1 MDMNR
6 TEALPAECRGIDLGQ
21 TAERLPG
28 YLGEMFLEEAQRR
41 LGDLGAAMDAND
53 AKAVMDAAHS
63 LASITGLLPIH
74 ALHAYA
80 RDIYAAGEGN
90 DLASARYA
98 HERVNIIL
106 GWVLWR
112 LRTRR
117 AAPGAA

>member
-1 MDMNR
+1 MES
-6 TEALPAECRGIDLGQ
+6 TPSECLGIDLSQ

-28 YLGEMFLEEAQRR
+28 HLGEMFIEEAQRR
-41 LGDLGAAMDAND
+41 LGDLDQAMTANNG
-53 AKAVMDAAHS
+53 KGVMDAAHS

-98 HERVNIIL
+98 HERVTVIL
-106 GWVLWR
+106 DWVLR
-112 LRTRR
+112 LLRNRK
-117 AAPGAA
+117 AAPSAS

>member
-1 MDMNR
+1 M
-6 TEALPAECRGIDLGQ
+6 TKAETLPAECLGIDLDQ

-28 YLGEMFLEEAQRR
+28 HLGEMFLEEAQRR
-41 LGDLGAAMDAND
+41 LNDLDTAMAANN
-53 AKAVMDAAHS
+53 AKGVMDAAHS

-90 DLASARYA
+90 NLGAARFA
-98 HERVNIIL
+98 HERVNAIL

-112 LRTRR
+112 LCNPKT
-117 AAPGAA
+117 ASGAS